1 MKDLIIAIGL
11 IYYIVSI
18 VVNYILI
25 DKYKLFDTSLNYK
38 FTLLYI
44 VLSPF
49 VLGFSIGQA
58 MITKYQNMRDMD
70 TIIKTII
77 VEIEDTKYESLS
89 YNEIE
94 KLVYYMAEHTE
105 YSVHNSFE
113 EMFEAFEEDKVIV
126 KNAEGNY
133 MFNTKIGQEE

>member
-1 MKDLIIAIGL
+1 MKDLIIAFCL

-25 DKYKLFDTSLNYK
+25 EKYKLFDTSLNYR

-58 MITKYQNMRDMD
+58 MITKYQNMKDMD

-77 VEIEDTKYESLS
+77 AEIENTKYESLS
-89 YNEIE
+89 YNDIE
-94 KLVYYMAEHTE
+94 ELVYYMAEHTE

-113 EMFEAFEEDKVIV
+113 EMFEAFEEDKVV
-126 KNAEGNY
+126 VRNAEGKY
-133 MFNTKIGQEE
+133 VFNTKIGQEE

>member
-1 MKDLIIAIGL
+1 MKDLIIAFCL

-25 DKYKLFDTSLNYK
+25 EKYKLFDTTLNYR

-58 MITKYQNMRDMD
+58 MITKYQNMKDMD

-77 VEIEDTKYESLS
+77 AEIENTKYESLS
-89 YNEIE
+89 YNDIE
-94 KLVYYMAEHTE
+94 ELVYYMAEHTE

-113 EMFEAFEEDKVIV
+113 EMFEAFEEDKVV
-126 KNAEGNY
+126 VRNAEGKY
-133 MFNTKIGQEE
+133 VFNTKIGQEE